1 MTAAGQDFTM
11 YAGDDKTLR
20 FSLQDESGEPLDLT
34 DVSLEWVLR
43 DGGQIVLSKTIGNGI
58 TVVSESGG
66 VFDVL
71 LAPADTESL
80 PAKQYQHGAVIS
92 VEEGQYDTISVG
104 TLTILPMLRS
114 ATPAG
119 SEDVE
124 PVTLSEAKL
133 YCKVDGD
140 EDDELIASLITAARQ
155 QAEEYTRRS
164 FVTQTL
170 ELSLD
175 LEDLFEHPYIE
186 LPRSPVQS
194 IESINSY
201 DGDDQES
208 VVSSSSYRLSGDR
221 VVLTSGGTWPSNLR
235 DRDCIVVRYVAGYG
249 AASAVPEAIKT
260 AIKAMVAH
268 AYDNRAQVSIDA
280 GLPYLHPYKVYR
292 L

>member
-1 MTAAGQDFTM
+1 MVSGQYLEVRAGTTRPIAIDIKQADGNPANLTGLAGTDLKFDLSQGGEIKLSKDLAAGITITDAAQGK
-11 YAGDDKTLR
+11 ALITLGP
-20 FSLQDESGEPLDLT
+20 E
-34 DVSLEWVLR
+34 
-43 DGGQIVLSKTIGNGI
+43 
-58 TVVSESGG
+58 
-66 VFDVL
+66 
-71 LAPADTESL
+71 DTEQLSGRYSWL
-80 PAKQYQHGAVIS
+80 VMMTTTDDEI
-92 VEEGQYDTISVG
+92 YDVADG
-104 TLTILPMLRS
+104 TLVVLG
-114 ATPAG
+114 A
-119 SEDVE
+119 E
-124 PVTLSEAKL
+124 PVTLTMAKAFL
-133 YCKVDGD
+133 KVEHS

-155 QAEEYTRRS
+155 QAEEYTRRA

-208 VVSSSSYRLSGDR
+208 VMSSSSYRLSGDR